1 MLARLRVEQLLRLQL
16 MAPRRPCVRRP
27 TRNDS
32 AAEVLGRHA
41 AVLQR
46 LLELAGGI
54 LVQASRRLQC
64 IAHGRSSSGA
74 GTAASAEKRAYAT
87 LGSDVSSGTAAPC
100 RSAVSFAG

>member
-1 MLARLRVEQLLRLQL
+1 M
-16 MAPRRPCVRRP
+16 PP
-27 TRNDS
+27 TRGRPARNDA

-41 AVLQR
+41 AVLEC
-46 LLELAGGI
+46 LLELDGSI
-54 LVQASRRLQC
+54 LVEASGRLQG
-64 IAHGRSSSGA
+64 IAHGRSSSGD